1 MKYNLSKIF
10 LTVTSWQR
18 CEDSTSGHASNGAGG
33 ILRQCL
39 DHFWIFVRQPLGQV
53 HIILAGM
60 IWSTTMFRVAS
71 NEHLLSQKKVSKD
84 ELPKVRISS
93 MSSFSSKSSPGS
105 LEPAGS

>member
-1 MKYNLSKIF
+1 MEQAASYVNAWIISGFSYASL
-10 LTVTSWQR
+10 WDR
-18 CEDSTSGHASNGAGG
+18 C
-33 ILRQCL
+33 
-39 DHFWIFVRQPLGQV
+39 
-53 HIILAGM
+53 ILAGM
-60 IWSTTMFRVAS
+60 IWSRTMFRVAS